1 MNNPDKVIDALTEK
15 IERLENDVLFARL
28 ERDRM
33 KTELA
38 KMQEKMQEKMHPV
51 RLPNIHKETRPAAEK
66 AEEIR

>member
-38 KMQEKMQEKMHPV
+38 KMQEKMHPV

-66 AEEIR
+66 AEETR